1 MFVFVQLN
9 QDNIFVPAQYCI
21 QGNIRPRFFFAPCAL
36 IVSVQNCSNASVEGH
51 ELQGGEI
58 TLHTASSFLSLQ
70 RALIVVA

>member
-9 QDNIFVPAQYCI
+9 QDKIFVPAQYCI